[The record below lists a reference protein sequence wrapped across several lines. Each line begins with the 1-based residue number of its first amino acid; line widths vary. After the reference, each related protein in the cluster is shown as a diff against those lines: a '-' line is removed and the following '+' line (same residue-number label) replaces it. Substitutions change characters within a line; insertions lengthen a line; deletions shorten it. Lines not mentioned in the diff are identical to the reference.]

1 MLRTLRRTALLL
13 ALAAPALSA
22 QQAGEMDHS
31 AHAQHMAKPKLDD
44 ELAQHFKGITL
55 TDAQVK
61 QVAEIKAKHHKAMD
75 ALKKEAKDP
84 EAPALKL
91 ELQKHMDAEHAEF
104 LSLLTAEQRK
114 VFAENMKE
122 HHKAEAKPGMKEGAH
137 ATDHKMDH
145 GTPKK
150 PLR

>member
-1 MLRTLRRTALLL
+1 MIRTLRRTALLL
-13 ALAAPALSA
+13 ALSAPALAA

-61 QVAEIKAKHHKAMD
+61 QVTEIKAKHHKAMD
-75 ALKKEAKDP
+75 ALKKDAKDP
-84 EAPALKL
+84 EAPALKVA
-91 ELQKHMDAEHAEF
+91 LQQHMDAEHAEF
-104 LSLLTAEQRK
+104 LAMLTPEQRK
-114 VFAENMKE
+114 TFAENMKE
-122 HHKAEAKPGMKEGAH
+122 HHKAEAKPGMKEGEH
-137 ATDHKMDH
+137 AMDHKMDH

-150 PLR
+150 PRR

>member
-13 ALAAPALSA
+13 VLTAPALAA

-61 QVAEIKAKHHKAMD
+61 QVTEIKAKHHKAMD
-75 ALKKEAKDP
+75 ALKKDAKDP
-84 EAPALKL
+84 DAPALKL
-91 ELQKHMDAEHAEF
+91 DLQQHMDAEHAEF
-104 LSLLTAEQRK
+104 LAMLTPGQRK

-122 HHKAEAKPGMKEGAH
+122 HHKATPGMTDGAH
-137 ATDHKMDH
+137 AMDHKMDH

-150 PLR
+150 PRR